1 MKSFLCVWAQQN
13 YALTLADKHRPS
25 PASKRGLSDASWL
38 LTALFL
44 SVKHVYTT
52 KTLGKELKKKQRT
65 LCKGFTNK
73 NFKYIP
79 VHWDKCQAKSGK
91 LMFIANHTIVSW
103 GPHSMWLLNCSDDIN
118 NTMYDYITQVTWKV
132 TNTTMEHY
140 HDRGLLG

>member
-1 MKSFLCVWAQQN
+1 MKSFLYVWAQQN
-13 YALTLADKHRPS
+13 YVQTLADKL
-25 PASKRGLSDASWL
+25 GLSSCLQKRIFGHYLDYL
-38 LTALFL
+38 LPFL
-44 SVKHVYTT
+44 SMNHVYTT
-52 KTLGKELKKKQRT
+52 ETLGKELKKEQRT

-73 NFKYIP
+73 KFKYIP
-79 VHWDKCQAKSGK
+79 VHWDKCQAKPGK
-91 LMFIANHTIVSW
+91 LMFIANHTVVNW